1 MTVWTANSK
10 DRISKFEYLNPGT
23 VAYTYRVSSVVS
35 GNTGGTLTVDN
46 MSAIDNFSL
55 RGWRDTGPTALA
67 ALVGYIS
74 GKTIVVTH
82 NDPGEGGDVYIKVW
96 GKR

>member
-10 DRISKFEYLNPGT
+10 DRLSGFELLPPNT
-23 VAYTYRVSSVVS
+23 VAYTYRISSVVN
-35 GNTGGTLTVDN
+35 GNTGGTLTVSN
-46 MSAIDNFSL
+46 MDVIDNFSL
-55 RGWRDTGPTALA
+55 RGFRDTGPTPLGT
-67 ALVGYIS
+67 LVGYIS

-82 NDPGEGGDVYIKVW
+82 DDPGEGGDIYIKVW

>member
-1 MTVWTANSK
+1 MTTWTAGNK
-10 DRISKFEYLNPGT
+10 DRLAQIEYLNPSC
-23 VAYTYRVSSVVS
+23 VAYTYRISSVVN
-35 GNTGGTLTVDN
+35 GNTGGTLTVN
-46 MSAIDNFSL
+46 NISVIDNFSL

-67 ALVGYIS
+67 NLVGYIS

-82 NDPGEGGDVYIKVW
+82 DNPGEAGDVYIKVW